1 MLTLVLCAAKCFF
14 FNWPFRIR
22 TRKSAL
28 ICFHLIVYSAR
39 FSHIYADTVRVFL
52 ITKLQKIIWRWIG
65 ATKASVS
72 SILPTTHTNPAVCT
86 GNRAFQKC
94 CPIWKRHPGVLDW
107 TAKRKMK
114 TDLCVKLNV
123 KASWI
128 PWRTNWVC
136 SSIGGRWACLPARRW
151 LSSLTA
157 SMLKGTFKRFCN

>member
-1 MLTLVLCAAKCFF
+1 MTLSAQNNPLTTGSGRVLTTCKLNDSLRDAYSCFMRCEMFF
-14 FNWPFRIR
+14 FKWPVKIR
-22 TRKSAL
+22 TRKSTL
-28 ICFHLIVYSAR
+28 ICFHLIVYISR

-52 ITKLQKIIWRWIG
+52 ITKLQRIIWRWIG

-72 SILPTTHTNPAVCT
+72 SILPTTHPNPAVCT

-94 CPIWKRHPGVLDW
+94 FPIWKRHPGVLDW

-128 PWRTNWVC
+128 PRRTTWVF
-136 SSIGGRWACLPARRW
+136 
-151 LSSLTA
+151 
-157 SMLKGTFKRFCN
+157 FKR